1 MTQDNQKRLILYV
14 ADVALGDKRC
24 DVEQLFRAD
33 ARRGRS
39 GMEDSWPRD
48 RDRDNYELDLNRIV
62 DVLRDEPF
70 HIFDHAAAF
79 DENELRQVLK
89 RAYDP
94 RLQSDSYSRN
104 GEYASHGRDAE
115 ERE

>member
-24 DVEQLFRAD
+24 DVELLFRAD

-94 RLQSDSYSRN
+94 RLQSDSY
-104 GEYASHGRDAE
+104 
-115 ERE
+115 